1 MAAAKD
7 EGGRPRGQR
16 ILLPEHWGPRPEK
29 EFWGWWERDLRAF
42 ITALKGAS
50 VWQPRSSST
59 PLNLLSSKLQSLPPL
74 SSGVYFLEKVNYPR
88 N

>member
-1 MAAAKD
+1 MHCASAPHLRAKERQEIKTVMAAAKD

-59 PLNLLSSKLQSLPPL
+59 PLNLLSSKL
-74 SSGVYFLEKVNYPR
+74 
-88 N
+88 